1 MTQYLIL
8 IADGD
13 PDTIQ
18 DLSGTLRAN
27 GFDSTG
33 TSSGTDA
40 LNIYKKNSPDF
51 VVADLV
57 LAEMDGMQLLEELK
71 EYDPKVN
78 VILTT
83 VGSDKD
89 TVARAFRLG
98 ALDILEKP
106 LDSEFLISKIRD
118 FLARE
123 DRALEGNLQMMSLAS
138 IIQINCEERNQAQ
151 LTINHLGKVGI
162 IFFEAGEIIH
172 AETEGLVG
180 EDAIYSLLTWE
191 NGSFQVKMGAEPRSR
206 TIDRPWSGLLLEGM
220 RRIDESTAA
229 WSPEWEEEEDQPT
242 GEPGTPI
249 EERIV
254 KALTSIGDI
263 ESALICSEDGTV
275 IAQDKCADP
284 ESEVDLGEFI
294 QTKTDL
300 ISGFMDGGKMDR
312 IILSGSDK
320 RIYMQPQDDNLII
333 LSLAKKS
340 SSETVW
346 QSVQTIYKRYRSA

>member
-1 MTQYLIL
+1 MAQYTIL

-13 PDTIQ
+13 PDSIQ
-18 DLSGTLRAN
+18 ILSGTLRAN

-57 LAEMDGMQLLEELK
+57 LAEMDGMQLLEDLK

-78 VILTT
+78 VILTS

-106 LDSEFLISKIRD
+106 LDLEYLILKIRD

-123 DRALEGNLQMMSLAS
+123 DRALEGNLQMMSMAS

-162 IFFEAGEIIH
+162 IFFEVGEIIH

-191 NGSFQVKMGAEPRSR
+191 DGSFQVKIGAEPRSR

-229 WSPEWEEEEDQPT
+229 WSPKWEEDEDQPT
-242 GEPGTPI
+242 EEPGNPI

-254 KALTSIGDI
+254 KALSSIRDVEG
-263 ESALICSEDGTV
+263 ALICSVDGTV
-275 IAQDKCADP
+275 IAQDKWADP
-284 ESEVDLGEFI
+284 ETEVDLGKFI

-320 RIYMQPQDDNLII
+320 RIFMGPQGDNLII
-333 LSLAKKS
+333 LSLAKRS
-340 SSETVW
+340 SSDTVW
-346 QSVQTIYKRYRSA
+346 QSVQTIYKRYRST

>member
-1 MTQYLIL
+1 VAQYLIL

-13 PDTIQ
+13 PDMIQ

-57 LAEMDGMQLLEELK
+57 LAEMDGMQLLDELR
-71 EYDPKVN
+71 EYDPKAK

-83 VGSDKD
+83 SGADKD

-106 LDSEFLISKIRD
+106 LDSEILFSKIRD

-151 LTINHLGKVGI
+151 LTINHLGKAGI
-162 IFFEAGEIIH
+162 IFFKEGEIIH

-191 NGSFQVKMGAEPRSR
+191 DGSFQVKIGAEPRSR

-242 GEPGTPI
+242 EEPGNPI

-254 KALTSIGDI
+254 KALSSIRDV
-263 ESALICSEDGTV
+263 ESALICSLDGTV
-275 IAQDKCADP
+275 IAQDKWVDP
-284 ESEVDLGEFI
+284 ETEVDLGKFI

-320 RIYMQPQDDNLII
+320 RIFMGPQGDNLII
-333 LSLAKKS
+333 LSLVKRS
-340 SSETVW
+340 SSDTVW
-346 QSVQTIYKRYRSA
+346 QSVQMIYKRYRST